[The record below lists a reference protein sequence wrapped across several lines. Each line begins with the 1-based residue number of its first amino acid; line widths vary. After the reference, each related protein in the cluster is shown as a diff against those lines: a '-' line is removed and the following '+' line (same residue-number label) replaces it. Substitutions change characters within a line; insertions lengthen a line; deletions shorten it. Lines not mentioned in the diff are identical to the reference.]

1 MARSPRST
9 PAAIDTLEP
18 ANDTGPKARKPKRET
33 KDQRDL
39 REWHERCQALIKARA
54 PWLRDDEFEMLDSQT
69 RYDKP
74 PTENREKY
82 AGHIAYETE
91 LVSGID
97 GVSVAQLVAAVAGI
111 KPLLRAFEEE
121 ERVTE
126 LEQLRP
132 TKLPRREAEWLF
144 GLAKRFAI

>member
-1 MARSPRST
+1 MARSPRSV
-9 PAAIDTLEP
+9 PAAIDTLKP
-18 ANDTGPKARKPKRET
+18 ANDTGPKARKLKRET

-39 REWHERCQALIKARA
+39 REWHERCQVLIKSRA
-54 PWLRDDEFEMLDSQT
+54 PWLREHEFEMLDSQT
-69 RYDKP
+69 RHDKP

-91 LVSGID
+91 LVSGVD
-97 GVSVAQLVAAVAGI
+97 GLSVPQLVTAVAGV
-111 KPLLRAFEEE
+111 KPLLRSFEDE

-144 GLAKRFAI
+144 SLAKRFVI